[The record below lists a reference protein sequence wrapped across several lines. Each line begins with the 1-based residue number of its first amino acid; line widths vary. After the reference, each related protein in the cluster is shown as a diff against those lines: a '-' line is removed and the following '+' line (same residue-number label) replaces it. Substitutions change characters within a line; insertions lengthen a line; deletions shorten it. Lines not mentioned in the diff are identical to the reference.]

1 MAQITSKELSCL
13 SDLLNAEQLLVNKYN
28 SFAEETQDAALKSKY
43 KEIAAK
49 HQQHFDL
56 LYTHLK

>member
-13 SDLLNAEQLLVNKYN
+13 SDLLNAEQLLVNKYKC
-28 SFAEETQDAALKSKY
+28 FAEETQDAALKSKY
-43 KEIAAK
+43 EEIAAK